1 MFVPMWV
8 LIGVPVA
15 IVIAILIGYPLL
27 MISKF

>member
-8 LIGVPVA
+8 MIGVPVA
-15 IVIAILIGYPLL
+15 IAVLILIGYPLL